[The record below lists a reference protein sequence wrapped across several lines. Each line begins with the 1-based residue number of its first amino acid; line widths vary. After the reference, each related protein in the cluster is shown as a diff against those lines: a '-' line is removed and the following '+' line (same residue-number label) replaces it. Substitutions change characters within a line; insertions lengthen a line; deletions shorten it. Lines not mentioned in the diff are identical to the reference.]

1 MKTTY
6 PQWLI
11 KFNKGTAQVLIL
23 FTIPFVIAAFWRA
36 DQLKR
41 HQRIIRPRYA
51 DSLYQ
56 SLILN
61 SYLRDKYI
69 IKQKLT

>member
-1 MKTTY
+1 MKMKTTY

-41 HQRIIRPRYA
+41 H
-51 DSLYQ
+51 
-56 SLILN
+56 
-61 SYLRDKYI
+61 
-69 IKQKLT
+69 